1 MVTGRQNRS
10 SSLQRLAVVNTN
22 VSVEK
27 KDMNMSRRR
36 GTPSLRKPG
45 ALCLCIYKK
54 ISQIMLHVNLPAL
67 NKDLHYL

>member
-27 KDMNMSRRR
+27 MEMNMSRRR

-45 ALCLCIYKK
+45 ALCLCLYKK
-54 ISQIMLHVNLPAL
+54 YPR
-67 NKDLHYL
+67 